1 MSAFC
6 FLWFPT
12 HPSKADTGRQWWM
25 GWLLKLSQLP
35 NRPSNNSQLWR
46 EMPVR
51 FPDEAEL
58 QQPPQSLRG
67 GGRLREQSLS
77 PRTGFVWVRTD
88 ARMFQ
93 KKTSASGE
101 SVGKGSLYIR
111 DVFFNCKCRATHRVT
126 LSYC

>member
-6 FLWFPT
+6 SLWFPT
-12 HPSKADTGRQWWM
+12 HPSKADTGRQRWM
-25 GWLLKLSQLP
+25 GRLLKLSQLP
-35 NRPSNNSQLWR
+35 NRPSNNSQFWR
-46 EMPVR
+46 EMPVW
-51 FPDEAEL
+51 FPDKAEL
-58 QQPPQSLRG
+58 QLQSLGG

-93 KKTSASGE
+93 KNTSASGE
-101 SVGKGSLYIR
+101 NVGKGNLYIR